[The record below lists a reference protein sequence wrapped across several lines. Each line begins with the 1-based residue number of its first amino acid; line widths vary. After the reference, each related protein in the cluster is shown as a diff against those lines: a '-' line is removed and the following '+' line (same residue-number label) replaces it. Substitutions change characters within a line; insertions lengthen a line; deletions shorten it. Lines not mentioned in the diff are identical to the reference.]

1 MKYLDTKPQSLE
13 ETIVKLR
20 AEKDMNGM
28 RCKNCGDM
36 FGKPT
41 AESSCQYNAYNPMGE
56 NWVKKESYKEEV
68 ELDEKRGPD
77 YQLYHKTFSGAMQHA
92 YAVAKKR
99 GYTVDK
105 DDIDNKV
112 AIGPKKP
119 SSGKTNRYILGTDK
133 KKDLHIQVA
142 NLDNKR
148 YELNMYIESVKEV
161 ELDEIRM
168 PYVVVDTANNN
179 EVIGTTSD
187 EMDAKL
193 MIASAERPPIS
204 IKNKKTLKI
213 VKSRKKQT
221 IGLPLKE
228 EVELDEVTN
237 EKGDLNTAADD
248 FEKAAG
254 KQLMDKAKFLKI
266 AALLRK
272 GDTKA
277 VAKIAK
283 SSSPKSRLAIGDYM
297 ADNIGPKKASKL
309 LGFRVESVEL
319 DEAKVECPECEG
331 KGCDHCDDKGYHMKE
346 GFIIESEDIDPQI
359 KRLFR
364 MGLVNKDEM
373 QKALRAFKNPEKS
386 MQNKE
391 LRAVMMKVLQK
402 VLKTVENDPSLFQ
415 KMKGSLKNVSETII
429 DEKLDP
435 VNKKEVKKDFD
446 DRKDK
451 DIDNDGD
458 VDDSDE
464 YLHKKRKAISKAMKK
479 EERLQKINDR
489 IKENKAKYDGRTREG
504 KSFVERITNNRLKRE
519 EKKKGNENQEKKTMT
534 DKPANNIK
542 IHGSYK

>member
-1 MKYLDTKPQSLE
+1 MKYLHTKPQSLE
-13 ETIVKLR
+13 EAIVKLR
-20 AEKDMNGM
+20 AEKDMSGM
-28 RCKNCGDM
+28 CCKNCGDM

-56 NWVKKESYKEEV
+56 NWIKKESYKEEV
-68 ELDEKRGPD
+68 ELKDKIVEAKKSD
-77 YQLYHKTFSGAMQHA
+77 YQIYHKDFSSAMQHA

-99 GYTVDK
+99 GYTVDEN
-105 DDIDNKV
+105 DIDNKV
-112 AIGPKKP
+112 ASGPKKP

-133 KKDLHIQVA
+133 KKNLHVQVA
-142 NLDNKR
+142 NLDNR
-148 YELNMYIESVKEV
+148 RFELNMYIES
-161 ELDEIRM
+161 I
-168 PYVVVDTANNN
+168 
-179 EVIGTTSD
+179 
-187 EMDAKL
+187 
-193 MIASAERPPIS
+193 
-204 IKNKKTLKI
+204 
-213 VKSRKKQT
+213 Q
-221 IGLPLKE
+221 

-283 SSSPKSRLAIGDYM
+283 SSTPKSRLAIGDYM
-297 ADNIGPKKASKL
+297 ADNIGPKKASNL
-309 LGFRVESVEL
+309 LGFKVESVEL
-319 DEAKVECPECEG
+319 EEAKVECPECEG
-331 KGCDHCDDKGYHMKE
+331 KGCNHCDDKGYHTEEMQIEENDKLMMLKLTNKALNAIAHSPKQKE
-346 GFIIESEDIDPQI
+346 IIKQLNVYRKKLGMEPLKEEFITEEEIDPQI

-415 KMKGSLKNVSETII
+415 KMKGSLKNVSETVI

-435 VNKKEVKKDFD
+435 VNKKAVKKDFD

-458 VDDSDE
+458 VDSSDE
-464 YLHKKRKAISKAMKK
+464 YLHKKRKAISKSMKK
-479 EERLQKINDR
+479 EEKLQKINDK
-489 IKENKAKYDGRTREG
+489 IKENKAKYDGRTRDG
-504 KSFVERITNNRLKRE
+504 RSFVERITNNRLKRE
-519 EKKKGNENQEKKTMT
+519 EKKGNDDQEKKTMT
-534 DKPANNIK
+534 DKPANQIK
-542 IHGSYK
+542 IHGIYK

>member
-13 ETIVKLR
+13 ESIVKLR

-133 KKDLHIQVA
+133 KKDLHVQVA

-148 YELNMYIESVKEV
+148 YELNMYIESVKE
-161 ELDEIRM
+161 
-168 PYVVVDTANNN
+168 
-179 EVIGTTSD
+179 
-187 EMDAKL
+187 
-193 MIASAERPPIS
+193 
-204 IKNKKTLKI
+204 
-213 VKSRKKQT
+213 
-221 IGLPLKE
+221 
-228 EVELDEVTN
+228 
-237 EKGDLNTAADD
+237 
-248 FEKAAG
+248 
-254 KQLMDKAKFLKI
+254 
-266 AALLRK
+266 
-272 GDTKA
+272 
-277 VAKIAK
+277 
-283 SSSPKSRLAIGDYM
+283 
-297 ADNIGPKKASKL
+297 
-309 LGFRVESVEL
+309 VEL

-346 GFIIESEDIDPQI
+346 GFIIESEEIDPQI

-435 VNKKEVKKDFD
+435 VNKKAVKKDFD

-489 IKENKAKYDGRTREG
+489 IKENKAKYDGRTRDG
-504 KSFVERITNNRLKRE
+504 KSFIERITNNRLKRE

-534 DKPANNIK
+534 DKPANSIK

>member
-148 YELNMYIESVKEV
+148 YELNMYIESVK
-161 ELDEIRM
+161 
-168 PYVVVDTANNN
+168 
-179 EVIGTTSD
+179 
-187 EMDAKL
+187 
-193 MIASAERPPIS
+193 
-204 IKNKKTLKI
+204 
-213 VKSRKKQT
+213 
-221 IGLPLKE
+221 

>member
-1 MKYLDTKPQSLE
+1 MKYLDSKPQSLE
-13 ETIVKLR
+13 ETIVNQLSGDIH
-20 AEKDMNGM
+20 ESKDMNNM
-28 RCKNCGDM
+28 CCKNCGDM

-41 AESSCQYNAYNPMGE
+41 NESSCQYNAYNPEGK
-56 NWVKKESYKEEV
+56 NWIEKESYKEEV
-68 ELDEKRGPD
+68 ELDE
-77 YQLYHKTFSGAMQHA
+77 
-92 YAVAKKR
+92 
-99 GYTVDK
+99 
-105 DDIDNKV
+105 
-112 AIGPKKP
+112 
-119 SSGKTNRYILGTDK
+119 
-133 KKDLHIQVA
+133 
-142 NLDNKR
+142 NLEEND
-148 YELNMYIESVKEV
+148 
-161 ELDEIRM
+161 
-168 PYVVVDTANNN
+168 
-179 EVIGTTSD
+179 
-187 EMDAKL
+187 KL
-193 MIASAERPPIS
+193 MMLKLTNKALNAIANSPKQKEI
-204 IKNKKTLKI
+204 IKQLN
-213 VKSRKKQT
+213 VYRKKL
-221 IGLPLKE
+221 GMEPLKE

-237 EKGDLNTAADD
+237 EKGDLITAADD
-248 FEKAAG
+248 FEKAAD

-283 SSSPKSRLAIGDYM
+283 SSTPKSRLAIGDYM

-309 LGFRVESVEL
+309 LGFKVESVEL
-319 DEAKVECPECEG
+319 EEAKVECPECEG
-331 KGCDHCDDKGYHMKE
+331 KGCNHCDDKGYHMKE
-346 GFIIESEDIDPQI
+346 EFITEEEIDPQI

-415 KMKGSLKNVSETII
+415 KMKGSLKNVSETVI

-435 VNKKEVKKDFD
+435 VNKKAVKKDFD

-479 EERLQKINDR
+479 EEKLQKINDK
-489 IKENKAKYDGRTREG
+489 IKENKAKYDGRTRDG

-519 EKKKGNENQEKKTMT
+519 EKKGNDDQEKKTMT
-534 DKPANNIK
+534 DKPANQIK
-542 IHGSYK
+542 IHGIYK